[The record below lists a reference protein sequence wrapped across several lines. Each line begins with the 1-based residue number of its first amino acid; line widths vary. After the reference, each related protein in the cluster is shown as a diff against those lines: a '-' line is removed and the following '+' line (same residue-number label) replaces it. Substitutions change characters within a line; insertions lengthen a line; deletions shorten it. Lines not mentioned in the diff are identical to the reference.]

1 MATVKYHG
9 EFPEG
14 QDGIVQHGYTFER
27 GGKAVDVKD
36 KDLLARFA
44 TNRFFEVSGESDKDD
59 VKAGQA
65 EAEEAETETLRTWLD
80 EHNVPFRANASL
92 KSLREARDDYEQ
104 RQAEAQE
111 D

>member
-1 MATVKYHG
+1 MASVKYHG

-14 QDGIVQHGYTFER
+14 QEEIVQHGYTFER

-36 KDLLARFA
+36 KDLLSRFA

-65 EAEEAETETLRTWLD
+65 EAEEAETETLRAWLD

-92 KSLREARDDYEQ
+92 KSLREAREDYEK
-104 RQAEAQE
+104 RQAAAQE